1 MASARRFAYAGAT
14 NSHSEVTG
22 VGMASRF
29 TSIWNEKKPVAGTA
43 RSAARPVRGR
53 AGVASGAADSESG
66 DEGDDSAARSLR
78 ALKVMF
84 DRGLMSEAE
93 YERRRA
99 SLAGGASERP
109 SDGE

>member
-1 MASARRFAYAGAT
+1 MAYARVFAYAGAT
-14 NSHSEVTG
+14 VSGSEVTG

-29 TSIWNEKKPVAGTA
+29 TSIWNEKKPASGAA
-43 RSAARPVRGR
+43 RPSGRPVRGR

-84 DRGLMSEAE
+84 DRGLMTEAE
-93 YERRRA
+93 YEQRRTA
-99 SLAGGASERP
+99 LAGKAAERP
-109 SDGE
+109 SDGG